1 MGCSYRLSWPYI
13 YLNWEGGSYMKDNNY
28 NAHDLNKTTLNE
40 VDALELEIIELEDKI
55 APRDWNVYALLS
67 AGN

>member
-1 MGCSYRLSWPYI
+1 
-13 YLNWEGGSYMKDNNY
+13 MKDNNY